1 MSLTGLD
8 STVGEVDPIPD
19 NIFKRFLKVGFG
31 WVIICFHWVDGIY
44 AQATF
49 CFYTPRKARLAKAKS
64 SSTIDTI

>member
-8 STVGEVDPIPD
+8 PTAVEVDLIPD
-19 NIFKRFLKVGFG
+19 NVFKRFLKVGFG
-31 WVIICFHWVDGIY
+31 RVMLCYPWVDGLY

-64 SSTIDTI
+64 SITIDTI

>member
-1 MSLTGLD
+1 MSLTELD
-8 STVGEVDPIPD
+8 STVGEVDPIPG

-31 WVIICFHWVDGIY
+31 WVMLCYPCVDGLH

-49 CFYTPRKARLAKAKS
+49 CFYTPRKARLVKAKS